1 MEVPMS
7 RLGQTSLEPLEPYDG
22 KLSSTV
28 LRGESPRK
36 GADLLDV
43 PPNSGKLHPI
53 TNNSTMNKTVQ
64 SIVSLTAFSALL
76 IVITLFCGGLGFGR
90 LFRIYGI
97 MEYCFL
103 GLLIITD
110 VTVIY
115 KVYKLY
121 AMHPKVI
128 MLLLGLECCSVVLW
142 LAFICIDQSLL
153 DWQITNFILQAVNLD
168 GFTGDEGGLNM
179 LAVLC
184 GIIYPLLGIG
194 CLFTGLRFIN
204 KLVTTK
210 DSI

>member
-1 MEVPMS
+1 
-7 RLGQTSLEPLEPYDG
+7 
-22 KLSSTV
+22 
-28 LRGESPRK
+28 
-36 GADLLDV
+36 
-43 PPNSGKLHPI
+43 
-53 TNNSTMNKTVQ
+53 MNKTVQ

-121 AMHPKVI
+121 AMHPNI
-128 MLLLGLECCSVVLW
+128 LW

-194 CLFTGLRFIN
+194 CLFTGLRFI
-204 KLVTTK
+204 KP
-210 DSI
+210 D

>member
-1 MEVPMS
+1 M
-7 RLGQTSLEPLEPYDG
+7 
-22 KLSSTV
+22 
-28 LRGESPRK
+28 
-36 GADLLDV
+36 
-43 PPNSGKLHPI
+43 
-53 TNNSTMNKTVQ
+53 MNKTVQ
-64 SIVSLTAFSALL
+64 SIVSLIAFSALL
-76 IVITLFCGGLGFGR
+76 IVITLFCGGLGFCH
-90 LFRIYGI
+90 LFEIYGIYGI

-128 MLLLGLECCSVVLW
+128 MLLLGLECCSVILW

>member
-1 MEVPMS
+1 MV
-7 RLGQTSLEPLEPYDG
+7 G
-22 KLSSTV
+22 KTDLNKEMKH
-28 LRGESPRK
+28 LN
-36 GADLLDV
+36 GAYFRT
-43 PPNSGKLHPI
+43 I
-53 TNNSTMNKTVQ
+53 TNNSTMNKTIQ

-76 IVITLFCGGLGFGR
+76 IAITLFCGGLGFSHLLG
-90 LFRIYGI
+90 IYGI

-110 VTVIY
+110 VLLIN

-121 AMHPKVI
+121 VKHPKAT
-128 MLLLGLECCSVVLW
+128 MLLLGLECCSVILL

-168 GFTGDEGGLNM
+168 GFTGDERGLNM

-184 GIIYPLLGIG
+184 GIIYPLLWIG

>member
-1 MEVPMS
+1 
-7 RLGQTSLEPLEPYDG
+7 
-22 KLSSTV
+22 
-28 LRGESPRK
+28 
-36 GADLLDV
+36 
-43 PPNSGKLHPI
+43 
-53 TNNSTMNKTVQ
+53 MNKTVQ
-64 SIVSLTAFSALL
+64 SIISLISFSIIL
-76 IVITLFCGGLGFGR
+76 IIITLFCGGLGFGR
-90 LFRIYGI
+90 LFGIYGI

-103 GLLIITD
+103 SMLA
-110 VTVIY
+110 VIDILVIC

-128 MLLLGLECCSVVLW
+128 MLLLGLECCSVILW

-194 CLFTGLRFIN
+194 CLFTGLGFIN